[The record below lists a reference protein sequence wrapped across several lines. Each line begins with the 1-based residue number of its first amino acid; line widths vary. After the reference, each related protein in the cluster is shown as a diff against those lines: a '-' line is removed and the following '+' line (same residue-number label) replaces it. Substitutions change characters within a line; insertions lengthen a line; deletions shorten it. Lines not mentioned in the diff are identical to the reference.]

1 MSMTTPYSNG
11 PTYSSQSDFEKAKA
25 VNDPGS
31 FELKSKNY
39 AETEAYA
46 FYVQEKIR
54 EWRNPKT
61 LNEVPQ
67 AAQAQG
73 IKNKWDYIQFLL
85 RSTGYSKGT
94 SQRGIVDSED
104 LSGLKKISSEALANG
119 IKFEV
124 LLENAYTNKDAV
136 NNAVK
141 FSKQIATSIK
151 LIDATDAKA
160 SLSDAYYQAFGSA
173 PTQVQINNY
182 MSLYNAEA
190 KRQKGK
196 SITTYTT
203 RGDTTSQQTTTMD
216 EGFTDKEQQQFLADY
231 LSKNFNVP
239 SSDKLGGMA
248 KTLYDSIV
256 NTYAANYQSEPDF
269 ATVTNVIK
277 DVLSSSDDKTA
288 TQKLTTFLQESR
300 KVASKQYLGLANELN
315 AGEDVIKYSAPYAK
329 TATSTL
335 GVTISAT
342 DPLVKKALNFKDDKG
357 VYRIMNDLEF
367 KQAVEADPRFPVS
380 AAAINKASSLADSI
394 ASKLGQ

>member
-1 MSMTTPYSNG
+1 MTTPYSNG

-25 VNDPGS
+25 VNDPNS

-39 AETEAYA
+39 SEPEAYA
-46 FYVQEKIR
+46 YYVQEKIR
-54 EWRNPKT
+54 EWRNPQT
-61 LNEVPQ
+61 LNEVPA
-67 AAQAQG
+67 AAQAKG

-85 RSTGYSKGT
+85 RATNYSKGT

-104 LSGLKKISSEALANG
+104 LAGLKKISSEALANG

-124 LLENAYTNKDAV
+124 LLENAFANKDIV

-141 FSKQIATSIK
+141 FSKQVATSIK

-160 SLSDAYYQAFGSA
+160 SLSDAYYQAFGA
-173 PTQVQINNY
+173 MPTQAQINNY

-190 KRQKGK
+190 KRQKAK
-196 SITTYTT
+196 SITSYTT
-203 RGDTTSQQTTTMD
+203 QGTATSSQTTTLD
-216 EGFTDKEQQQFLADY
+216 EGFTEKEQQQFLAEY

-288 TQKLTTFLQESR
+288 TQKLQTFLQEGR
-300 KVASKQYLGLANELN
+300 KVAAKQYLGLANELN
-315 AGEDVIKYSAPYAK
+315 AGDDVLKYSSPLAK
-329 TATSTL
+329 TATNML
-335 GVTISAT
+335 GITVSAD
-342 DPLVKKALNFKDDKG
+342 DPLIRKALNFKDDKG
-357 VYRIMNDLEF
+357 LYRMMNDLEF
-367 KQAVEADPRFPVS
+367 KQAVESDPRYAVS
-380 AAAINKASSLADSI
+380 ASAINRATGLADSI